1 MNILIAPKIMIAI
14 FKLKSMNLASL
25 IKTPPP
31 WSKKKINSN
40 NYLENT
46 KIKMK

>member
-14 FKLKSMNLASL
+14 FKLISMNLASL

-31 WSKKKINSN
+31 
-40 NYLENT
+40 LVETEN
-46 KIKMK
+46 KFK